1 MRRTP
6 RRSAPERWTNAPRLL
21 IVLVVAALVASGC
34 ATDERGDDREG
45 SASPIDDALGT
56 QAVQD
61 FAIHLGMWAM
71 RESGPVDLLS
81 PLVAQVAPGDGE
93 PVPLVGGLT
102 LAPATELAA
111 GVVDASR
118 QPIPSLDVDF
128 GLLRATPE
136 AETALAEELLADA
149 QERGDAALITSL
161 ESGAEASASMLV
173 EIVSADYTV
182 QRVHGAPGDRVELD
196 VTFLDEVAPGDDVAV
211 DYIFGQTYPG
221 DAEAEEGLGSFELF
235 VHRWNHGLFRILGHD
250 QAPRLLL
257 DDDLQAIEGSTI
269 LSRELKGVLME
280 LAGAA
285 EVATAEFTLR
295 KLGGE
300 IAIRQRWMDPTPGS
314 GPNQEVLISTAE
326 VELPGTD
333 ETLTVELA
341 DIGGRSESPYRV
353 RLPSGE
359 RTRAMSREELFVFVI
374 GYRAFAACLEA
385 AAALAAHNEA
395 GRAAAADLEGAED
408 PAAEADRAADDS
420 PDGDSPPPGCDDTPD
435 GGSGGAAFG
444 DVRITTL
451 DGVLYG
457 QQAPGEFLLFEN
469 ETMTAQMRT
478 EPVEG
483 SDRLTV
489 ATGFAVAT
497 GGESIAMHRGGR
509 TFLNGEPV
517 ELRRGERIRV
527 GEAEVL
533 WGFFDWTLVWPDGQI
548 VKVFD
553 RDGADAMSLTAES
566 VVTPVIGQ
574 LGDGDGSPQN
584 DFVTRGG
591 TVLDPSIVDD
601 PSAFYG
607 TFVDSWRLTEDES
620 LLHHAAGETTASF
633 TIDGFPSL
641 GFDGADLGPAAFELA
656 TAICDAAA
664 IEDEQLHEACVID
677 VGATNDAGFAYD
689 AFRVQ
694 LVTTP
699 RVDLGG
705 GGLDDPPPASPG
717 PEPGDTLLTIGDE
730 TLVFGVDPPNQR
742 PLGIQASWNC
752 QIIDGNLFADGSI
765 DLADGPRYAI
775 TVQYLAAEPRL
786 TLILTTPNED
796 GITRNYA
803 WVETRAPHFAD
814 AIDAMTL
821 DDQRFTVSGELYV
834 NESLEQLAAGSELP
848 DGATFDPFT
857 LDLNCSS

>member
-1 MRRTP
+1 M
-6 RRSAPERWTNAPRLL
+6 
-21 IVLVVAALVASGC
+21 LVVAALVASGC

-45 SASPIDDALGT
+45 SPSPVDDALGT

-111 GVVDASR
+111 AVVDANR
-118 QPIPSLDVDF
+118 QPITSLDVDF
-128 GLLRATPE
+128 GMLRATPE

-221 DAEAEEGLGSFELF
+221 DAGAEEGLEPFELF

-269 LSRELKGVLME
+269 LSRELKGELME

-285 EVATAEFTLR
+285 EVATAESTLR

-300 IAIRQRWMDPTPGS
+300 IAIRQRWMDPTPGT
-314 GPNQEVLISTAE
+314 GPNQQVLISTAE

-341 DIGGRSESPYRV
+341 DVGGRSESPYRV

-374 GYRAFAACLEA
+374 GFRAFAACLEA
-385 AAALAAHNEA
+385 AAALAAYNEA
-395 GRAAAADLEGAED
+395 GRAAAAAADLEGAED

-420 PDGDSPPPGCDDTPD
+420 PDGDSPPPGCDDAPV

-451 DGVLYG
+451 DGVIYG
-457 QQAPGEFLLFEN
+457 QQAAGEFLLFEN
-469 ETMTAQMRT
+469 ETMTAQMRA

-517 ELRRGERIRV
+517 ELRRGDRLRV

-533 WGFFDWTLVWPDGQI
+533 WGFFDWTLVWPDGQ
-548 VKVFD
+548 VVTVFD
-553 RDGADAMSLTAES
+553 RDGADAMSLTAEY

-584 DFVTRGG
+584 DFVTRSG

-689 AFRVQ
+689 ALRVQ

-717 PEPGDTLLTIGDE
+717 AEPGDTLLTIGDE
-730 TLVFGVDPPNQR
+730 TLVFGIDPPNQR
-742 PLGIQASWNC
+742 PQGIQASWNC
-752 QIIDGNLFADGSI
+752 QIIHGNLFADGSI
-765 DLADGPRYAI
+765 DLADGPRYSLD
-775 TVQYLAAEPRL
+775 VQYMGAEPRL
-786 TLILTTPNED
+786 TLVLAMSNED
-796 GITRNYA
+796 GLTRNFAVINTSNPDYA
-803 WVETRAPHFAD
+803 DLMDT
-814 AIDAMTL
+814 MTL
-821 DDQRFTVSGELYV
+821 DGDRFTARGALLVD
-834 NESLEQLAAGSELP
+834 ESLERRIAPGLAIPADAHFE
-848 DGATFDPFT
+848 PFT
-857 LDLNCSS
+857 LDLDCAS